1 MLPNV
6 FDDMFI
12 IKADIHNYSTRQSK
26 KLHVPIGK
34 SSLVYKTVKYR
45 GTYLW
50 NYVSDKYNN
59 NCGILSYKQLL
70 RSNILH
76 NNIPQICL

>member
-1 MLPNV
+1 
-6 FDDMFI
+6 MFI
-12 IKADIHNYSTRQSK
+12 INADIHNYSTRQSK

-34 SSLVYKTVKYR
+34 SSLVYKRAKYR
-45 GTYLW
+45 GIYLW